1 MLMAQF
7 FGEEFLHELRGRV
20 DLVQIV
26 EQYVTLKRS
35 SPSSYVG
42 LCPFHNEKTPSFHV
56 NGDRQFFHC
65 FGCNAGGD
73 VITFVMKMQ
82 NMSFPDAVTYLAE
95 TVGMKVPTRDTFD
108 SEVSQLRKTVLE
120 INKKAARYY
129 HECLFSPE
137 GKKALDYMYGR
148 GYTRNTLIRWGVG
161 YAPASWDRMYLKLR
175 EMGYTDEQ
183 IKAAQLVTSPKKE
196 GAKNRLFDFFRD
208 RVMLPIIDANGNV
221 IGFGGR
227 TLDPEEKARKYMNT
241 SDSFVFRKGN
251 NLYGMN
257 YAKNTK
263 KDHLILC
270 EGNLDVMAMHQAGFD
285 NAVAGLG
292 TALTPEQGR
301 LLKKYTDRVVLCYDN
316 DEAGRKA
323 TQRSMQVLSSL
334 DLNVRVLTL
343 RGGKDPDEIIKKE
356 GRAFFQALVDASETG
371 IDYRLN
377 QIFLRYDLEQDHER
391 LQCSKDVFDLL
402 GTVHQDAQREIYSS
416 RAAKRLSLS
425 EETVKREV
433 NRRLRNQERLRKK
446 QQEKEENN
454 KLRGVGDKINPQRMT
469 HLKAARAE
477 EDIIS
482 VLLAFPDRAEKIAA
496 AVSPED
502 FVTDFNRRVFM
513 ALLEQIQTNPTEPE
527 PGLLLSQYFQP
538 DEMGRIIGFISSC
551 EAINA
556 DEKEILRA
564 VTVLKEEKK
573 RISQVAA
580 GGDEAF
586 AANLQRLREKRMQK
600 E

>member
-1 MLMAQF
+1 MAQF
-7 FGEEFLHELRGRV
+7 FGEEFLHELRSRV
-20 DLVQIV
+20 DIVQVV

-35 SPSSYVG
+35 SGSSYVG

-56 NGDRQFFHC
+56 NGDRKFFHC

-82 NMSFPDAVTYLAE
+82 NLPFSDAVRSLAE
-95 TVGMKVPTRDTFD
+95 SVGMKVPERDTFD
-108 SEVSQLRKTVLE
+108 SGISQLRKTVLE
-120 INKKAARYY
+120 INRKAARYY

-137 GKKALDYMYGR
+137 GKKALEYMYNR
-148 GYTRNTLIRWGVG
+148 GYTKNTLIRWGVG
-161 YAPASWDRMYLKLR
+161 YAPAGWTNVYYKMR
-175 EMGYTDEQ
+175 ELGYTDEQ
-183 IKAAQLVTSPKKE
+183 IKAAQLVSSPKKE
-196 GAKNRLFDFFRD
+196 GSNFKLFDFFRD

-241 SDSFVFRKGN
+241 SDSFVFRKGS

-257 YAKNTK
+257 YAKSTK

-323 TQRSMQVLSSL
+323 TQRAMQVLSTL

-343 RGGKDPDEIIKKE
+343 RGGKDPDEIIKNE
-356 GRAFFQALVDASETG
+356 GREFFLSLIDASETG
-371 IDYRLN
+371 VDFRLN
-377 QIFLRYDLEQDHER
+377 QIFSRYDLNQDHER
-391 LQCSKDVFDLL
+391 VQCSKDVFDLL
-402 GTVHQDAQREIYSS
+402 GTIRQDAQREIYSS

-425 EETVKREV
+425 EETVTREV
-433 NRRLRNQERLRKK
+433 NRRLRKQESLRKK

-469 HLKAARAE
+469 YLKAARAE
-477 EDIIS
+477 EDILS
-482 VLLAFPDRAEKIAA
+482 VLLAFPEKAEKIAA
-496 AVSPED
+496 QIAPEE
-502 FVTDFNRRVFM
+502 FVTDFNRRVYL
-513 ALLEQIQTNPTEPE
+513 ALLEQLRTNPTETE

-556 DEKEILRA
+556 DEQEVQRA
-564 VTVLKEEKK
+564 ITVLKEEKN
-573 RISQVAA
+573 RISQQAV

-586 AANLQRLREKRMQK
+586 AANLQRLREKRNKK

>member
-1 MLMAQF
+1 MAQF
-7 FGEEFLHELRGRV
+7 FGEEFLNELRSRL
-20 DLVQIV
+20 DILQIV
-26 EQYVTLKRS
+26 EPYVSLKRS
-35 SPSSYVG
+35 SGSSYVG

-56 NGDRQFFHC
+56 NTDRKFFHC

-73 VITFVMKMQ
+73 AITFVMKMQ
-82 NMSFPDAVTYLAE
+82 NLSFSDAVVQLAE
-95 TVGMKVPTRDTFD
+95 SVGLKVPTRDTFD
-108 SEVSQLRKTVLE
+108 SELTQLRKTVLE
-120 INKKAARYY
+120 INRKAARYY
-129 HECLFSPE
+129 HECLFSE
-137 GKKALDYMYGR
+137 QGQKALEYMYGR
-148 GYTRNTLIRWGVG
+148 GYTKNTLIRWGVG
-161 YAPASWDRMYLKLR
+161 YAPAGWTNVYDHLR
-175 EMGYTDEQ
+175 SLGYTDDQ
-183 IKAAQLVTSPKKE
+183 IRAAQLVIAPKKE

-227 TLDPEEKARKYMNT
+227 TLDPNEKARKYMNT

-257 YAKNTK
+257 YAKSTK
-263 KDHLILC
+263 QDHLILC
-270 EGNLDVMAMHQAGFD
+270 EGNLDVIAMHQAGFD

-323 TQRSMQVLSSL
+323 TQRSMQVLSTL

-356 GRAFFQALVDASETG
+356 GKEFFRSLVEASETG
-371 IDYRLN
+371 IDFRLN
-377 QIFLRYDLEQDHER
+377 QIFARYDLEQDHER

-402 GTVHQDAQREIYSS
+402 GTLRQDAQREIYSA

-433 NRRLRNQERLRKK
+433 RRRLRKQEQLLKK

-454 KLRGVGDKINPQRMT
+454 RLRGVGDRINPQRMT

-477 EDIIS
+477 EDILS
-482 VLLAFPDRAEKIAA
+482 VLLAFPERAEK
-496 AVSPED
+496 VSEQIPPD
-502 FVTDFNRRVFM
+502 QFVTDFNRRVYM
-513 ALLEQIQTNPTEPE
+513 ALLEQIQTNPTASE

-538 DEMGRIIGFISSC
+538 DEMGRIIGFISGC
-551 EAINA
+551 EALRPEDGDLTHAI
-556 DEKEILRA
+556 EI
-564 VTVLKEEKK
+564 LKEEKN
-573 RISQVAA
+573 RITQRAA

-586 AANLQRLREKRMQK
+586 AANLQRLREKRKNK

>member
-1 MLMAQF
+1 MAQF
-7 FGEEFLHELRGRV
+7 FGEEFLNELRSRL
-20 DLVQIV
+20 DIVQIV
-26 EQYVTLKRS
+26 EQYVTLKKS
-35 SPSSYVG
+35 SSSSYVG

-56 NGDRQFFHC
+56 NADRKFFHC

-73 VITFVMKMQ
+73 AITFVMKMQ
-82 NMSFPDAVTYLAE
+82 NLSFHDAVTTLAE
-95 TVGMKVPTRDTFD
+95 SVGMKVPTRDTFD
-108 SEVSQLRKTVLE
+108 SEVTQLRKTVLE

-129 HECLFSPE
+129 HERLFSPE
-137 GKKALDYMYGR
+137 GKKALEYMYGR
-148 GYTRNTLIRWGVG
+148 GYTRNSLIRFGVG
-161 YAPASWDRMYLKLR
+161 YAPAGWTNVYYKMR
-175 EMGYTDEQ
+175 EYGYTDEQ
-183 IKAAQLVTSPKKE
+183 IKAAQLVLAPKNE
-196 GAKNRLFDFFRD
+196 GKSYRLFDFFRD

-257 YAKNTK
+257 YAKSTK

-270 EGNLDVMAMHQAGFD
+270 EGNLDVIAMHQAGFD

-323 TQRSMQVLSSL
+323 TQRAMQVLSSL

-356 GRAFFQALVDASETG
+356 GREFFQSLVDASETG
-371 IDYRLN
+371 VDFRLN
-377 QIFLRYDLEQDHER
+377 EIFRRYDLEQDHER
-391 LQCSKDVFDLL
+391 VQCSKDVFDLL
-402 GTVHQDAQREIYSS
+402 GTIRQDAQREIYSS
-416 RAAKRLSLS
+416 RAAKRLNLS

-433 NRRLRNQERLRKK
+433 NRRLKRMESLRKK
-446 QQEKEENN
+446 QQEKDENN
-454 KLRGVGDKINPQRMT
+454 RLRGVGDKINPQRMT
-469 HLKAARAE
+469 NLKAARAE
-477 EDIIS
+477 EDILS
-482 VLLAFPDRAEKIAA
+482 VLLAFPDKAQIISEQ
-496 AVSPED
+496 VSPED
-502 FVTDFNRRVFM
+502 FVTDFNRRVYM
-513 ALLEQIQTNPTEPE
+513 ALLEQIRNNPTASE

-556 DEKEILRA
+556 DEKMIQQA
-564 VTVLKEEKK
+564 VSVLKEEKNRIA
-573 RISQVAA
+573 RISA

-586 AANLQRLREKRMQK
+586 AANLQRLRDKRKQK

>member
-1 MLMAQF
+1 MPQF
-7 FGEEFLHELRGRV
+7 FGEEFLNELRGRV
-20 DLVQIV
+20 DLVSVV

-35 SPSSYVG
+35 STSSYVG

-56 NGDRQFFHC
+56 NSDRQFFHC

-95 TVGMKVPTRDTFD
+95 SAGMKVPTRDTFD
-108 SEVSQLRKTVLE
+108 SEISQLRKTVLE

-129 HECLFSPE
+129 HGQLFSPQ
-137 GKKALDYMYGR
+137 GQKALEYMYGR

-161 YAPASWDRMYLKLR
+161 YAPPGWDNVYLHLR
-175 EMGYTDEQ
+175 DEGYTDEQ

-241 SDSFVFRKGN
+241 AESFVFRKGS

-257 YAKNTK
+257 YAKSTK

-356 GRAFFQALVDASETG
+356 GREFFQSLVDASETG
-371 IDYRLN
+371 VDYRLN

-391 LQCSKDVFDLL
+391 VQCSRDVFDLL
-402 GTVHQDAQREIYSS
+402 GAIRQDAQREIYSS
-416 RAAKRLSLS
+416 RAAKRLNLS
-425 EETVKREV
+425 EETVRREV
-433 NRRLRNQERLRKK
+433 ARRVRTQESLRKK
-446 QQEKEENN
+446 QEEKEENN

-477 EDIIS
+477 EDILS
-482 VLLAFPDRAEKIAA
+482 VILAFPDLAEKIAA
-496 AVSPED
+496 RISPEE
-502 FVTDFNRRVFM
+502 FVTDFNRRVYM
-513 ALLEQIQTNPTEPE
+513 ALLEQIRSNPTASE

-556 DEKEILRA
+556 EEKEVLRA
-564 VTVLKEEKK
+564 IEVLKEEKN
-573 RISQVAA
+573 RISRTAA

-586 AANLQRLREKRMQK
+586 AANLQKLREKRKKK

>member
-1 MLMAQF
+1 MPQF
-7 FGEEFLHELRGRV
+7 FGEEFLHELRSRV
-20 DLVQIV
+20 DIVSVV
-26 EQYVTLKRS
+26 EQYVTLKKS
-35 SPSSYVG
+35 SASSYVG

-56 NGDRQFFHC
+56 NADRQYFHC

-82 NMSFPDAVTYLAE
+82 NMSFSDAVAYLAE
-95 TVGMKVPTRDTFD
+95 SVGMKVPTRDTFD
-108 SEVSQLRKTVLE
+108 SEITQLRKTVLE

-129 HECLFSPE
+129 HERLFSPE

-161 YAPASWDRMYLKLR
+161 YAPAGWDNVYVRLR
-175 EMGYTDEQ
+175 DMGYTDEQ
-183 IKAAQLVTSPKKE
+183 LKAAQLVTAPKKE
-196 GAKNRLFDFFRD
+196 GARYRLFDFFRD

-241 SDSFVFRKGN
+241 ADSFVFRKGN

-257 YAKNTK
+257 YAKSTK

-270 EGNLDVMAMHQAGFD
+270 EGNLDVIAMHQAGFD

-334 DLNVRVLTL
+334 DLNVRILTL

-356 GRAFFQALVDASETG
+356 GREFFQSLVDASETG
-371 IDYRLN
+371 VDYRLN
-377 QIFLRYDLEQDHER
+377 QIFHRYDLSQDHER
-391 LQCSKDVFDLL
+391 VQCSADVFDLL
-402 GTVHQDAQREIYSS
+402 GSIHRDAQREIYSS
-416 RAAKRLSLS
+416 RAAKRLNLS
-425 EETVKREV
+425 EETVRREV
-433 NRRLRNQERLRKK
+433 ERRVRRQNKLREK
-446 QQEKEENN
+446 QQEKDEAN

-477 EDIIS
+477 EDILS
-482 VLLAFPDRAEKIAA
+482 VLLAFPEKAEKIAA
-496 AVSPED
+496 QISPEE
-502 FVTDFNRRVFM
+502 FVTDFNRRVYM
-513 ALLEQIQTNPTEPE
+513 ALLEQIRSNPTASE

-556 DEKEILRA
+556 DEKEVLRA
-564 VTVLKEEKK
+564 VEILKEEKN
-573 RISQVAA
+573 RISRRAA

-586 AANLQRLREKRMQK
+586 AENLRRLREKRSKK

>member
-1 MLMAQF
+1 MAQF
-7 FGEEFLHELRGRV
+7 FGEEFLHELRSRV
-20 DLVQIV
+20 DIVQVV

-35 SPSSYVG
+35 SGSSYVG

-56 NGDRQFFHC
+56 NGDRKFFHC

-82 NMSFPDAVTYLAE
+82 NLPFSDAVRTLAE
-95 TVGMKVPTRDTFD
+95 SVGMKVPERDTFD
-108 SEVSQLRKTVLE
+108 SGLTQLRKTVLE
-120 INKKAARYY
+120 INRKAARYY

-137 GKKALDYMYGR
+137 GKKALEYMYGR
-148 GYTRNTLIRWGVG
+148 GYTKNTLIRWGVG
-161 YAPASWDRMYLKLR
+161 YAPPGWTNVYYKLR
-175 EMGYTDEQ
+175 ESGYTDEQ
-183 IKAAQLVTSPKKE
+183 IKAAQLVSSPKKE
-196 GAKNRLFDFFRD
+196 GSSYKLFDFFRD

-257 YAKNTK
+257 YAKSTK

-323 TQRSMQVLSSL
+323 TQRAMQVLSSL

-343 RGGKDPDEIIKKE
+343 RGGKDPDEIIKNE
-356 GRAFFQALVDASETG
+356 GRAFFQSLIDASETG
-371 IDYRLN
+371 VDFRLN
-377 QIFLRYDLEQDHER
+377 QIFARYDLSQDHER
-391 LQCSKDVFDLL
+391 VQCSKDVFDLL
-402 GTVHQDAQREIYSS
+402 GTIRQDAQREIYSS

-425 EETVKREV
+425 EETVTREV
-433 NRRLRNQERLRKK
+433 KRRLRKQESLRKK

-469 HLKAARAE
+469 YLKAARAE
-477 EDIIS
+477 EDILS
-482 VLLAFPDRAEKIAA
+482 VLLAFPDKAEKIAEQIA
-496 AVSPED
+496 PEE
-502 FVTDFNRRVFM
+502 FVTDFNRRVYL
-513 ALLEQIQTNPTEPE
+513 ALLEQIRTNPTETE

-556 DEKEILRA
+556 DEQEVQRA
-564 VTVLKEEKK
+564 VTVLKEEKN
-573 RISQVAA
+573 RISRQAA

-586 AANLQRLREKRMQK
+586 AANLQRLREKRNKK